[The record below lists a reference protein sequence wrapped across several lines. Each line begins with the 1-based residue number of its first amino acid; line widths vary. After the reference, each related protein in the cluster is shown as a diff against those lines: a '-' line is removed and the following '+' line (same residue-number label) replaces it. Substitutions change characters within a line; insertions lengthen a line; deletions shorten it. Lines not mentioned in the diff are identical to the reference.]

1 MSEITLDMP
10 CVACNGDGYI
20 VVDDATWERYQ
31 TWLKDPTEDKV
42 KTPDTFPEL
51 LKSLNNFVGVTF
63 GKDVCVPCPKCGGTG
78 TVTKNMTLA
87 DLKNLLK

>member
-1 MSEITLDMP
+1 MAQITIDQP
-10 CVACNGDGYI
+10 CESCNGDGYI
-20 VVDDATWERYQ
+20 VTDLASWDRFQ

-63 GKDVCVPCPKCGGTG
+63 GKDVGVPCPKCNGTG
-78 TVTKNMTLA
+78 NISKTLTLEE
-87 DLKNLLK
+87 LKNLLK